1 AVEWA
6 DANYYLPKE
15 SAYQEGRWE
24 TLPFQRAIM
33 NAMGSD
39 YIREVN
45 VVKSARVGYSKMLL
59 GVYAYFIEHKQ
70 RNTLIWLP
78 TDGDAEN
85 FMKTHVEPTIR
96 DIPSLLA
103 LAPWYGKKHRDNTLT
118 MKRFTNGRG
127 FWCLGGKAAKNY
139 REKSVDV
146 AGYDELAAFDE
157 DIEQEGSPTF
167 LGDKRIEGS
176 VWPKSIRGS
185 TPKVRGTCQIER
197 AASESPHF
205 MRFHVACPHC
215 GEEQYLKFGDKE
227 TPFGL
232 KWTPDDPSSVF
243 YLCEHNACVIR
254 QQELDFTDARYICEK
269 TGIWTRDGILWF
281 SSSGEEIEPPD
292 SVTFHIW
299 TAYSPF
305 TTWVQIVKDWMKTK
319 GDTGGD
325 YSTGAAQVILPRVVG
340 SMEVY
345 EQQTSWPL
353 VLQNSKTIVLWGSDL
368 LKNQQA
374 NWWCPDH
381 DVYEYY
387 AQLKAKVAAGE
398 IEVISIDPVV
408 TSTHEY
414 LGREHVKHIAVNP
427 QTDVPLQLA
436 LAHTLYSEN
445 LYDKNFLANY
455 CVGFEQFLPYLL
467 GEKDGQPK
475 DAAWAEK
482 LTGIDAETIRGLARQ
497 MAANRTQIIAGWC
510 VQRMQHGEQ
519 WAWMIVV
526 LAAMLGQIGL
536 PGGGF
541 GFGWH
546 YNGAGTPGR
555 KGVILSGFSG
565 STSIPPVH
573 DNSDYKG
580 YSSTIP
586 IARFID
592 AILEPG
598 KVINWNG
605 KSVKLPPLKMCIFAG
620 TNPFH
625 RHQQINRIIEGLR
638 KLETV
643 IAIDNQWTST
653 CRFADIVLPATTQ
666 FERND
671 LDQYGNHSNR
681 GIIAMKQVVPPQFE
695 ARNDFDIFRELCRRF
710 NREEAFTEGL
720 DEMGWL
726 KRIWQEGVQQGKGR
740 GVHLPA
746 FDDFWNNKEY
756 VEFDHPQMFVR
767 HQAFREDP
775 DLEPLGT
782 PSGLIEIYSKTIADM
797 NYDDCQGHPMWFEKI
812 ERSHGGPGSQKYP
825 LHLQS
830 VHPDFRLHSQLCES
844 ETLRQQYTVAGK
856 EPVFINPQDASAR
869 GIRNG
874 DVVRVF
880 NARGQV
886 LAGAVVSDRY
896 APGVARIH
904 EGAWYDPDKGGEPGA
919 LCKYGNPNVLTID
932 IGTSQLAQATS
943 AHTTLVEI
951 EKYNGTVEQVTAFN
965 GPVEMVAQC
974 EYVPASQVKS

>member
-1 AVEWA
+1 
-6 DANYYLPKE
+6 
-15 SAYQEGRWE
+15 
-24 TLPFQRAIM
+24 
-33 NAMGSD
+33 
-39 YIREVN
+39 
-45 VVKSARVGYSKMLL
+45 
-59 GVYAYFIEHKQ
+59 
-70 RNTLIWLP
+70 
-78 TDGDAEN
+78 
-85 FMKTHVEPTIR
+85 
-96 DIPSLLA
+96 
-103 LAPWYGKKHRDNTLT
+103 
-118 MKRFTNGRG
+118 
-127 FWCLGGKAAKNY
+127 
-139 REKSVDV
+139 
-146 AGYDELAAFDE
+146 
-157 DIEQEGSPTF
+157 
-167 LGDKRIEGS
+167 
-176 VWPKSIRGS
+176 
-185 TPKVRGTCQIER
+185 
-197 AASESPHF
+197 
-205 MRFHVACPHC
+205 
-215 GEEQYLKFGDKE
+215 
-227 TPFGL
+227 
-232 KWTPDDPSSVF
+232 
-243 YLCEHNACVIR
+243 
-254 QQELDFTDARYICEK
+254 
-269 TGIWTRDGILWF
+269 
-281 SSSGEEIEPPD
+281 
-292 SVTFHIW
+292 
-299 TAYSPF
+299 
-305 TTWVQIVKDWMKTK
+305 
-319 GDTGGD
+319 
-325 YSTGAAQVILPRVVG
+325 
-340 SMEVY
+340 
-345 EQQTSWPL
+345 
-353 VLQNSKTIVLWGSDL
+353 
-368 LKNQQA
+368 
-374 NWWCPDH
+374 
-381 DVYEYY
+381 
-387 AQLKAKVAAGE
+387 
-398 IEVISIDPVV
+398 
-408 TSTHEY
+408 
-414 LGREHVKHIAVNP
+414 
-427 QTDVPLQLA
+427 
-436 LAHTLYSEN
+436 
-445 LYDKNFLANY
+445 
-455 CVGFEQFLPYLL
+455 
-467 GEKDGQPK
+467 
-475 DAAWAEK
+475 
-482 LTGIDAETIRGLARQ
+482 

-625 RHQQINRIIEGLR
+625 RHQQINRIIEGWR

-932 IGTSQLAQATS
+932 IGTSQLAQLFSRELDDEQLTQIAS
-943 AHTTLVEI
+943 AQMAEWFSLLKSEPPLTAAVNALENRIAALTVRDDARLELAADFCGLFLMTDKQAALPYASAYKQDEQEIKRLLVEAGMETSGNFNESADHLAI
-951 EKYNGTVEQVTAFN
+951 YLELLSHLHFSLGEGTVPARRIDSLRQKNTDGAAAMVTRVCCALST
-965 GPVEMVAQC
+965 V
-974 EYVPASQVKS
+974 

>member
-1 AVEWA
+1 
-6 DANYYLPKE
+6 
-15 SAYQEGRWE
+15 
-24 TLPFQRAIM
+24 
-33 NAMGSD
+33 
-39 YIREVN
+39 
-45 VVKSARVGYSKMLL
+45 
-59 GVYAYFIEHKQ
+59 
-70 RNTLIWLP
+70 
-78 TDGDAEN
+78 
-85 FMKTHVEPTIR
+85 
-96 DIPSLLA
+96 
-103 LAPWYGKKHRDNTLT
+103 
-118 MKRFTNGRG
+118 
-127 FWCLGGKAAKNY
+127 
-139 REKSVDV
+139 
-146 AGYDELAAFDE
+146 
-157 DIEQEGSPTF
+157 
-167 LGDKRIEGS
+167 
-176 VWPKSIRGS
+176 
-185 TPKVRGTCQIER
+185 
-197 AASESPHF
+197 
-205 MRFHVACPHC
+205 
-215 GEEQYLKFGDKE
+215 
-227 TPFGL
+227 
-232 KWTPDDPSSVF
+232 
-243 YLCEHNACVIR
+243 
-254 QQELDFTDARYICEK
+254 
-269 TGIWTRDGILWF
+269 
-281 SSSGEEIEPPD
+281 
-292 SVTFHIW
+292 
-299 TAYSPF
+299 
-305 TTWVQIVKDWMKTK
+305 
-319 GDTGGD
+319 
-325 YSTGAAQVILPRVVG
+325 
-340 SMEVY
+340 
-345 EQQTSWPL
+345 
-353 VLQNSKTIVLWGSDL
+353 
-368 LKNQQA
+368 
-374 NWWCPDH
+374 
-381 DVYEYY
+381 
-387 AQLKAKVAAGE
+387 
-398 IEVISIDPVV
+398 
-408 TSTHEY
+408 
-414 LGREHVKHIAVNP
+414 
-427 QTDVPLQLA
+427 
-436 LAHTLYSEN
+436 
-445 LYDKNFLANY
+445 
-455 CVGFEQFLPYLL
+455 
-467 GEKDGQPK
+467 
-475 DAAWAEK
+475 
-482 LTGIDAETIRGLARQ
+482 

-625 RHQQINRIIEGLR
+625 RHQQINRIIEGWR

-775 DLEPLGT
+775 D
-782 PSGLIEIYSKTIADM
+782 
-797 NYDDCQGHPMWFEKI
+797 
-812 ERSHGGPGSQKYP
+812 
-825 LHLQS
+825 
-830 VHPDFRLHSQLCES
+830 FRLHSQLCES

-932 IGTSQLAQATS
+932 IGTSQLAQLFSRELDDEQLTQIAS
-943 AHTTLVEI
+943 AQMAEWFSLLKSEPPLTAAVNALENRIAALTVRDDARLELAADFCGLFLMTDKQAALPYASAYKQDEQEIKRLLVEAGMETSGNFNESADHLAI
-951 EKYNGTVEQVTAFN
+951 YLELLSHLHFSLGEGTVPARRIDSLRQKTLTALRQWLPEFAARCRQYDSF
-965 GPVEMVAQC
+965 GFYAALSQLLLVLVECDHQNR
-974 EYVPASQVKS
+974 

>member
-1 AVEWA
+1 MNNN
-6 DANYYLPKE
+6 DL
-15 SAYQEGRWE
+15 
-24 TLPFQRAIM
+24 FQASRRRFLAQLGGLTV
-33 NAMGSD
+33 AG
-39 YIREVN
+39 
-45 VVKSARVGYSKMLL
+45 ML
-59 GVYAYFIEHKQ
+59 G
-70 RNTLIWLP
+70 
-78 TDGDAEN
+78 
-85 FMKTHVEPTIR
+85 
-96 DIPSLLA
+96 PSLLTPRSA
-103 LAPWYGKKHRDNTLT
+103 TAAQAATEAVISKEGILT
-118 MKRFTNGRG
+118 GSHWGAIRATVKDGRFV
-127 FWCLGGKAAKNY
+127 AAKPFELDKY
-139 REKSVDV
+139 PSKMI
-146 AGYDELAAFDE
+146 AGLPD
-157 DIEQEGSPTF
+157 
-167 LGDKRIEGS
+167 
-176 VWPKSIRGS
+176 
-185 TPKVRGTCQIER
+185 
-197 AASESPHF
+197 
-205 MRFHVACPHC
+205 HV
-215 GEEQYLKFGDKE
+215 
-227 TPFGL
+227 
-232 KWTPDDPSSVF
+232 
-243 YLCEHNACVIR
+243 HNAARIR
-254 QQELDFTDARYICEK
+254 YPMVRVDWLRKRHLSDTSQRGDNRFVRVSWDEALDMFYEELERVQK
-269 TGIWTRDGILWF
+269 THGPSALLTA
-281 SSSGEEIEPPD
+281 SGWQSTGMFHNASGMLAKAIALHGN
-292 SVTFHIW
+292 SV
-299 TAYSPF
+299 
-305 TTWVQIVKDWMKTK
+305 
-319 GDTGGD
+319 GTGGD

-387 AQLKAKVAAGE
+387 EQLKAKVAAGE
-398 IEVISIDPVV
+398 IEIISIDPVV

-414 LGREHVKHIAVNP
+414 LGREHVKHVAVNP

-436 LAHTLYSEN
+436 LAYTLYSEN

-565 STSIPPVH
+565 SSSIPPVH

-598 KVINWNG
+598 KEINWNG

-625 RHQQINRIIEGLR
+625 RHQQINRIIEGWR

-844 ETLRQQYTVAGK
+844 ETLHQQYTVAGK

-880 NARGQV
+880 NGRGQV